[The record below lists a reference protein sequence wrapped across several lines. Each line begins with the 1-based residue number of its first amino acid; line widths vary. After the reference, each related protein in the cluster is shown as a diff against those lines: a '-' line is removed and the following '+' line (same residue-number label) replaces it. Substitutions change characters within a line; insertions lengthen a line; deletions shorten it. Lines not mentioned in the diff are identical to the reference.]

1 MGDRD
6 AQPTHYDGADM
17 KRGDEVQMNITQGA
31 VVVNNAFVVLAHD
44 DVALVCVD
52 MKSKRA
58 VLSSTFSTSGGA
70 VGVSLMADEHTLRLD
85 ESKDRESFTDVEF
98 PQFAGWRIFAVDG
111 PARYTMSVVFTRYS
125 V

>member
-1 MGDRD
+1 
-6 AQPTHYDGADM
+6 M
-17 KRGDEVQMNITQGA
+17 KRGDEVQMKITQGA
-31 VVVNNAFVVLAHD
+31 VIVNNAFVVLDHD
-44 DVALVCVD
+44 DVVLVCVD

-85 ESKDRESFTDVEF
+85 ESKDRESFTDIEF
-98 PQFAGWRIFAVDG
+98 PQFSGWRIFAVDG
-111 PARYTMSVVFTRYS
+111 PSRYTMSVVFTRDG